1 MQNVGQKRM
10 KPRRT
15 PEQIKQDKINKLKND
30 ITKLRQKKAVL
41 RLELSQQRQ
50 NAKAA
55 EFKARLD
62 AIDQKVAEKM
72 QQMRDTATGVVHQV
86 GQKVGQVVSSP
97 VTTAK
102 RVWDDWQV

>member
-1 MQNVGQKRM
+1 MQQIGQKRI
-10 KPRRT
+10 KPRRS
-15 PEQIKQDKINKLKND
+15 PEQIKQDKINKLKTD

-41 RLELSQQRQ
+41 RLELAQQRQ
-50 NAKAA
+50 NAKSA

-72 QQMRDTATGVVHQV
+72 QDMRDIATGVAH
-86 GQKVGQVVSSP
+86 KVGQVVASP

>member
-1 MQNVGQKRM
+1 MQQVGQQKRM
-10 KPRRT
+10 KPKRT
-15 PEQIKQDKINKLKND
+15 PEQIKQDKINKLKTD

-41 RLELSQQRQ
+41 RLELSQQKQ
-50 NAKAA
+50 NARAA

-72 QQMRDTATGVVHQV
+72 QQMRDVATGVAH
-86 GQKVGQVVSSP
+86 KVGEVVSSP

>member
-1 MQNVGQKRM
+1 MQQIGKRRI
-10 KPRRT
+10 KLKRS
-15 PEQIKQDKINKLKND
+15 PEQIKQDKINKLKTD

-41 RLELSQQRQ
+41 RLELAQQRQ
-50 NAKAA
+50 NAKSA

-72 QQMRDTATGVVHQV
+72 QQMRDVATGVAHR
-86 GQKVGQVVSSP
+86 VGQVVASP

>member
-1 MQNVGQKRM
+1 MQQVGQKRLRV
-10 KPRRT
+10 RRT
-15 PEQIKQDKINKLKND
+15 PEQIKQDKINKLKTD

-50 NAKAA
+50 NAKSA

-72 QQMRDTATGVVHQV
+72 QQMRDIATGVVHQV
-86 GQKVGQVVSSP
+86 GKVVAHP
-97 VTTAK
+97 VNTAR